1 LVIARGA
8 ADPFPFADD
17 HPNFYSRIEAFSVTC
32 SSRMDAEL
40 EKLVE
45 AGKLTARQADH
56 LQELKPGTF
65 CLHKSWGFG
74 RVSEW
79 NLLLN
84 QVLIDFPGKK
94 AHPMQL
100 SYAAENLTVIP
111 PAHFLAKKATD
122 LPGVKELVKK
132 DPIAVMRN
140 VLESLGG
147 SATVAQISQMLL
159 GDIFTEP
166 EWKRWWD
173 STKKLLNKEG
183 YFSIPTKKS
192 EPIQLRGEKVSRAH
206 EMLTFFNQA
215 RQPKEQVAAL
225 EQIIKFHHE
234 FDKPETQ
241 LQPVVATIEN
251 AAARNQRLNPPL
263 TFELVIA
270 RDDLLARCPGL
281 KTTNLSLTLIR
292 LIEDEQTRLVTILP
306 KLPAAKERRV
316 LQALPAALGPTRTT
330 RALQLMQSNLA
341 RAVMQLPRVFADEGR
356 QDELRAFLERG
367 IRDHSVTSE
376 ILVWLCKERDG
387 EWRSL
392 IMPDLLGAIL
402 SALERDQHNE
412 NSRGSKLRDLL
423 LEDRELIPDMFKG
436 AEIGVARD
444 AMRRLML
451 TPVFDELTK
460 RSLLARI
467 IKLYPELESVITG
480 EQKEEKREGLVVS
493 WSSLEKRK
501 AEYEELVNKKI
512 PENSKEIGVA
522 RSYGDLREN
531 FEFKAA
537 KEMQAVLM
545 RRKSELE
552 TALHN
557 ARGTAFESPDTT
569 QVSIG
574 TIVGLRN
581 SETGKEESY
590 TVLGAWDGDPDRNVI
605 SYQTAIGQ
613 ALLGHKLGEII
624 SLTDDD
630 ETRRFA
636 IISIDPAP
644 LDVTPPDPSLTE
656 IPAAEAVA
664 AE

>member
-1 LVIARGA
+1 
-8 ADPFPFADD
+8 
-17 HPNFYSRIEAFSVTC
+17 
-32 SSRMDAEL
+32 MDAEL

-45 AGKLTARQADH
+45 AGKLTARQADQ
-56 LQELKPGTF
+56 LEQLRPGTF

-74 RVSEW
+74 RVAEW

-84 QVLIDFPGKK
+84 QILIDFPAKK

-100 SYAAENLTVIP
+100 GYAADNLTP
-111 PAHFLAKKATD
+111 LSAEHFLNRKATD
-122 LPGVKELVKK
+122 LAGIKGLLKT
-132 DPIAVMRN
+132 DPAAIVRN
-140 VLESLGG
+140 ILESVGG
-147 SATVAQISQMLL
+147 SATVQQISQMMI
-159 GDIFTEP
+159 GDLFNEA
-166 EWKRWWD
+166 EWKRWW
-173 STKKLLNKEG
+173 SSATKAL
-183 YFSIPTKKS
+183 KKDGFFHLPAKKT
-192 EPIQLRGEKVSRAH
+192 EPIQLRGEKVSRAD
-206 EMLTFFNQA
+206 ELIAFFNQA

-225 EQIIKFHHE
+225 EQIIKFHNE
-234 FDKPETQ
+234 FDKPEAQ
-241 LQPVVATIEN
+241 LQPIVTAIEN
-251 AAARNQRLNPPL
+251 AAARNQRLNAPL
-263 TFELVIA
+263 TFELVLG
-270 RDDLLARCPGL
+270 RDDLLERCPNL
-281 KTTNLSLTLIR
+281 KTTNLSLTLPK
-292 LIEDEQTRLVTILP
+292 LIADEQTRLATILP
-306 KLPAAKERRV
+306 KLPAGKEKRV
-316 LQALPAALGPTRTT
+316 LHALPSALGEGWTA
-330 RALQLMQSNLA
+330 RAFQLLQSNHA
-341 RAVMQLPRVFADEGR
+341 RAVQQLPRVFIEDGK
-356 QDELRAFLERG
+356 QDELRTFLERG
-367 IRDHSVTSE
+367 IRDHSLTSE

-392 IMPDLLGAIL
+392 IMPELLGTIL

-423 LEDRELIPDMFKG
+423 LDDRELIPDMFQG
-436 AEIGVARD
+436 AELGVARD

-480 EQKEEKREGLVVS
+480 EQKEEKSEALVVS

-512 PENSKEIGVA
+512 PENSKEIGIA

-552 TALHN
+552 IALHN
-557 ARGTAFESPDTT
+557 ARGTAFESPDTS

-574 TIVGLRN
+574 TVVGLKD
-581 SETGKEESY
+581 SDTGQEESY
-590 TVLGAWDGDPDRNVI
+590 TVLGAWDGDPDRGII

-613 ALLGHKLGEII
+613 ALLGHKLGEVVT
-624 SLTDDD
+624 LTDH
-630 ETRRFA
+630 EQTRRYA

-644 LDVTPPDPSLTE
+644 MDVTPPDPTLTE
-656 IPAAEAVA
+656 VA
-664 AE
+664 AESVAAN